1 MSAEVDCGRSQR
13 TREAGR
19 RWLELGRLVV
29 VVVGDREG
37 DIALF
42 MAGLTAAGVE
52 VHAFRDGSGAL
63 LHCGRN
69 LPDVVLLNARL
80 HDITSAQWTQ
90 AVRQKS
96 TLPILVGV
104 ERADADAAG
113 PALLAGGTS
122 VVGRPYSAEEVLT
135 SLSALQSA
143 IAARR
148 AAEGVLRH
156 GPLEVDLQAFSARFR
171 GRELGLPLKELELLR
186 LLLVNAGRV
195 LAAEEIM
202 EALWGPHPRSTSTSA
217 LKTHVQRLRAHI
229 GDRAAVR
236 TVRGHGYTLGYFETE
251 SQGSDPAAP
260 TARE

>member
-1 MSAEVDCGRSQR
+1 
-13 TREAGR
+13 
-19 RWLELGRLVV
+19 LELGRLVV

-52 VHAFRDGSGAL
+52 VHAFRDGSEAL

-69 LPDVVLLNARL
+69 FPDVVVLNARL

-135 SLSALQSA
+135 SLSALQSS

-156 GPLEVDLQAFSARFR
+156 GPLDVDLQTFSARFR
-171 GRELGLPLKELELLR
+171 GRELELPLKELELLR
-186 LLLVNAGRV
+186 PSPGQRRARAGSRGDHGSSV
-195 LAAEEIM
+195 GPPAPEHVHKCAEDTCP
-202 EALWGPHPRSTSTSA
+202 ATPCPHR
-217 LKTHVQRLRAHI
+217 
-229 GDRAAVR
+229 
-236 TVRGHGYTLGYFETE
+236 
-251 SQGSDPAAP
+251 
-260 TARE
+260 